1 MTTKGSSRKQ
11 IIVLMTKTNTK
22 IIGSNAS
29 FYIKSINR
37 CLKETNS
44 NTSADFIH
52 IEKVG
57 IIVTTNQATSI
68 QDIGIIKKILKEAE
82 NINWDLIDS
91 SWLLQ
96 SKSFLKILG
105 HLYFLENT
113 NYSITSEL
121 VEGMIE
127 ESHIFNDITL
137 ASKLWIIKAS
147 SHLLW
152 QPLSTKL
159 NRGMNE

>member
-91 SWLLQ
+91 S
-96 SKSFLKILG
+96 
-105 HLYFLENT
+105 
-113 NYSITSEL
+113 
-121 VEGMIE
+121 
-127 ESHIFNDITL
+127 
-137 ASKLWIIKAS
+137 
-147 SHLLW
+147 
-152 QPLSTKL
+152 
-159 NRGMNE
+159 